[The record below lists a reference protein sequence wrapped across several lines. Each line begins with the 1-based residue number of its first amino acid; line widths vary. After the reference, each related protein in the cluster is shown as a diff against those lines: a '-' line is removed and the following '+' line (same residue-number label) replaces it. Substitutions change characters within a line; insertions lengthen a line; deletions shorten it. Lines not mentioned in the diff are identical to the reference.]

1 MKNISLKKAE
11 IISFVVASILGVIF
25 HFVYDWSGE
34 NPIVSLFFP
43 KNESTWEHLK
53 LIYFPIT
60 LLAFVE
66 YFLFHIQYQN
76 LAVIKLL
83 SILLAMTLT
92 IVLFYTYTGVYG
104 QNSDVVNI
112 AIYFISMSVAYLF
125 SYRMIRGGFLS
136 GVSPQTAYW
145 GFVILLLFFFV
156 FTLFPP
162 TIGLFTPPEQC
173 CKISKFG

>member
-11 IISFVVASILGVIF
+11 IISFIVASILGVIF

-53 LIYFPIT
+53 LIFFPIAI
-60 LLAFVE
+60 LSLVE
-66 YFLFHIQYQN
+66 YFVFNIQYKN
-76 LAVIKLL
+76 FAVVKLL
-83 SILLAMTLT
+83 SILLGMALT

-104 QNSDVVNI
+104 KNSDVINI
-112 AIYFISMSVAYLF
+112 AIYFIAMAVSYLF
-125 SYRMIRGGFLS
+125 SYRMLRTGFLS
-136 GVSPQTAYW
+136 GVSPQIGYW
-145 GFVILLLFFFV
+145 GFIILLLFFFL

-162 TIGLFTPPEQC
+162 QIGLFTPPEP
-173 CKISKFG
+173 

>member
-11 IISFVVASILGVIF
+11 IISFLVASLLGVIF

-53 LIYFPIT
+53 LIFFPIT
-60 LLAFVE
+60 LLSLIE
-66 YFLFHIQYQN
+66 YFIFNIQYEN
-76 LAVIKLL
+76 FAIIKFL
-83 SILLAMTLT
+83 SILLAMALT

-104 QNSDVVNI
+104 KNSDVLNI
-112 AIYFISMSVAYLF
+112 VIYFIAMAVAYLF
-125 SYRMIRGGFLS
+125 SYRMLRKGVLS
-136 GVSPQTAYW
+136 GVSPQIGYW

-162 TIGLFTPPEQC
+162 QIGLFATPE
-173 CKISKFG
+173 